1 MGSVTNSFR
10 RFFRGG
16 DTGSVPAGSPGPAR
30 VTRRSSGL
38 NELMRDLAR
47 QQSLCILDLG
57 PTSPTN
63 IAHLTSLGHKVY
75 NEDLLSASTN
85 AVYAS
90 RAEDGKPAVD
100 VTRFVTENLTYERE
114 LFDAVFCWDV
124 ADYLNEAL
132 VKPVIER
139 LHSTI
144 KPGGVILAFFHTRD
158 AGPDAPY
165 YRYRIAGNDTLSLQP
180 VNARDNVRMPLFR
193 LQRIF
198 NNRHIENLF
207 RDYGS
212 LKFFL
217 ARDNLREVLVVR

>member
-1 MGSVTNSFR
+1 MGSVTNSFM
-10 RFFRGG
+10 RFLRGAG
-16 DTGSVPAGSPGPAR
+16 PAPVAAGSSAQPR

-38 NELMRDLAR
+38 NELMRDIAR

-85 AVYAS
+85 AAYAG
-90 RAEDGKPAVD
+90 RTEDGKPTVD
-100 VTRFVTENLTYERE
+100 VARFVGENLTYDKE
-114 LFDAVFCWDV
+114 LFDAVLCWDV

-165 YRYRIAGNDTLSLQP
+165 YRYHIAGNASLSLQP
-180 VNARDNVRMPLFR
+180 VTARDNVRMPLFR

-207 RDYGS
+207 RDYAS

-217 ARDNLREVLVVR
+217 ARDNVREVLVVR